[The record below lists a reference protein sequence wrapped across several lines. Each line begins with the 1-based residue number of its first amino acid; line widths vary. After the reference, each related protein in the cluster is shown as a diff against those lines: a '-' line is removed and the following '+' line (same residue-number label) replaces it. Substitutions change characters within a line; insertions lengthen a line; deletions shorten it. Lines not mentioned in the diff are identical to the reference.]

1 MPTKKVQKKKDRAY
15 REKLLD
21 DAEVTDKAIAESIY
35 NGLHSDN
42 PAERSKALDT
52 AVKLKFD
59 EVKKTD
65 DKLEELPLANV
76 KLDDLKRLANKC
88 AYCKHKKFEPI
99 RGGKSAEPTEL
110 AGKPEDIMGSSPE
123 TVKEETPAI
132 PVTEIFPLIPGNPD
146 SMTADENAKDTL
158 NEKNNSGLH

>member
-15 REKLLD
+15 CEKLLD
-21 DAEVTDKAIAESIY
+21 DADVTDKAIAESIY

-65 DKLEELPLANV
+65 DKLEELLLANV

-88 AYCKHKKFEPI
+88 AYCKHKTFEPI
-99 RGGKSAEPTEL
+99 RGGKSAEPTEQVGKSDN
-110 AGKPEDIMGSSPE
+110 AGVLITLEGLVAGEPAAEELLKD
-123 TVKEETPAI
+123 KEEPRQ
-132 PVTEIFPLIPGNPD
+132 
-146 SMTADENAKDTL
+146 SR
-158 NEKNNSGLH
+158 